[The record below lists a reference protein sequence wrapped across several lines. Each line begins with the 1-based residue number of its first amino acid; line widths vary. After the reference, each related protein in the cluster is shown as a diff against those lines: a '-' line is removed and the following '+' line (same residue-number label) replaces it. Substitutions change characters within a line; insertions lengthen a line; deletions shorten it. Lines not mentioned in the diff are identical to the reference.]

1 MTQSEFATIVGQTKA
16 VVLQAVRKHLAA
28 QFYEAIDDVVQ
39 ETYIR
44 AYRSLVAGKFK
55 EESSLETWLYRI
67 AANEAK
73 RMTRK
78 LLREEN
84 KLQRLFHSI
93 DKTPPEIQYDELSL
107 MPVIEKLPE
116 KYKDVIKL
124 KALGNDENAIAG
136 TLGIPKGTVKS
147 RLSRGKLILYKL
159 LQEEL

>member
-1 MTQSEFATIVGQTKA
+1 MTQKEFETIVGQTKA

-73 RMTRK
+73 RMTQK
-78 LLREEN
+78 MLREEN
-84 KLQRLFHSI
+84 KRNRLFHSI
-93 DKTPPEIQYDELSL
+93 NLNPPEIQYDELSL

-116 KYKDVIKL
+116 KYKDVMKL
-124 KALGNDENAIAG
+124 KALGNDENEIAG

-147 RLSRGKLILYKL
+147 RISRGKLILYKL

>member
-1 MTQSEFATIVGQTKA
+1 MTQKEFATIVGQTKA
-16 VVLQAVRKHLAA
+16 IVLLAVRKHLAA

-73 RMTRK
+73 RMTQK
-78 LLREEN
+78 MLREEN
-84 KLQRLFHSI
+84 KRNRLFHSI
-93 DKTPPEIQYDELSL
+93 NLNPPEIQYDELSL

-124 KALGNDENAIAG
+124 KALGNDENEIAG

-147 RLSRGKLILYKL
+147 RLSRGKCILYKL

>member
-1 MTQSEFATIVGQTKA
+1 MTQKEFAIIVGKTKA
-16 VVLQAVRKHLAA
+16 IVLQAVRKHLAA

-73 RMTRK
+73 RMTQK
-78 LLREEN
+78 MLREEN
-84 KLQRLFHSI
+84 KRNRLFHSI
-93 DKTPPEIQYDELSL
+93 NLNPPEIQYDELSL

-124 KALGNDENAIAG
+124 KALGNDENEIAG

-147 RLSRGKLILYKL
+147 RLSRGKCILYKL

>member
-1 MTQSEFATIVGQTKA
+1 MTQKEFATIVGQTKA
-16 VVLQAVRKHLAA
+16 IVLQAVRKHLAA

-73 RMTRK
+73 RMTQK
-78 LLREEN
+78 MLREEN
-84 KLQRLFHSI
+84 KRNRLFHSI
-93 DKTPPEIQYDELSL
+93 NLNPPEIQYDELSL

-116 KYKDVIKL
+116 KYKDVMKL
-124 KALGNDENAIAG
+124 KALGNDENEIAG

-147 RLSRGKLILYKL
+147 RISRGKLILYKL

>member
-1 MTQSEFATIVGQTKA
+1 MTQKEFATIVGQTKA

-28 QFYEAIDDVVQ
+28 QFYDEIDDVVQ

-73 RMTRK
+73 RMTQK
-78 LLREEN
+78 MLREEN
-84 KLQRLFHSI
+84 KRKRLSHSI
-93 DKTPPEIQYDELSL
+93 DINTPEVHYTDLSL
-107 MPVIEKLPE
+107 KHVIEKLPE
-116 KYKDVIKL
+116 KYKDVLKL
-124 KALGNDENAIAG
+124 KALGHDENEIAG

-147 RLSRGKLILYKL
+147 RLSRSKLILYKL

>member
-1 MTQSEFATIVGQTKA
+1 MNDKEFAKIIGHTKS
-16 VVLQAVRKHLAA
+16 VVLQAVQRHLAA

-55 EESSLETWLYRI
+55 EKSSLETWLYRI

-73 RMTRK
+73 RMNKK
-78 LLREEN
+78 LLREEQ
-84 KLQRLFHSI
+84 KLQKLSHSM
-93 DKTPPEIQYDELSL
+93 DCNPPEIQYDELSL

-116 KYKDVIKL
+116 KYKDVMKL
-124 KALGNDENAIAG
+124 KALGNDETQIAG
-136 TLGIPKGTVKS
+136 KLGIPKGTVKS

-159 LQEEL
+159 LQEEV